1 MGPAMESLTMFLVA
15 VPLVALAMLSAE
27 AAMEEDIW
35 VAVAG
40 IVASFLFSSA
50 VATPF
55 RKFLRTL
62 AGLD

>member
-1 MGPAMESLTMFLVA
+1 MFLVA

-35 VAVAG
+35 IAVAG
-40 IVASFLFSSA
+40 IVTRFLFSNA

-55 RKFLRTL
+55 RKFLRAL
-62 AGLD
+62 AELDEQQRE